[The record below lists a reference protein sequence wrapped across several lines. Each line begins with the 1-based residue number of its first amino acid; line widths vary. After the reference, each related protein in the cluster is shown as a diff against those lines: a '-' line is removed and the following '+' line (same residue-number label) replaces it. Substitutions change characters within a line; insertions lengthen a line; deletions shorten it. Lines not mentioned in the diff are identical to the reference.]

1 MRSGNRAVGAVVAK
15 EAEEAEEA
23 VRVLMHIWGLDE

>member
-1 MRSGNRAVGAVVAK
+1 MRSGNRAVGAVVVVVK
-15 EAEEAEEA
+15 EAEEA

>member
-1 MRSGNRAVGAVVAK
+1 MRSGNRAVGAVVVK
-15 EAEEAEEA
+15 EAEEA